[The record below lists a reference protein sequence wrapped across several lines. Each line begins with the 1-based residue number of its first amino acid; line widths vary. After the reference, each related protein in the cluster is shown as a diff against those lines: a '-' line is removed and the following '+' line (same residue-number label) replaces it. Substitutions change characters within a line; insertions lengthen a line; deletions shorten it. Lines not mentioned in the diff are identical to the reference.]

1 MKNSKA
7 EEIVDLQLE
16 YYNNH
21 DLDGF
26 CSMFSEDVE
35 VYNKDKLVAKGR
47 DELRKRYKSSI
58 ENLKYIAIAKNKI
71 IHKNK
76 VIYLED
82 YGKEDNLSKT
92 CIAIYDVK
100 YGLIYKMQIF

>member
-35 VYNKDKLVAKGR
+35 VYNKDKLIAKGQS
-47 DELRKRYKSSI
+47 ELRKKYKSPI

-71 IHKNK
+71 VHKNK
-76 VIYLED
+76 VIYHED
-82 YGKEDNLSKT
+82 FGKEGNLSKS
-92 CIAIYDVK
+92 CVAIYDVK
-100 YGLIYKMQIF
+100 DGLIYKMQLF